1 MDRRPTPY
9 ANTRKNNSVFGF
21 YSRVA
26 DWGVAM
32 TNEYKLVPIEPTSS
46 MVATCI
52 GALTVTDCV
61 HTTYKAMLKDAP
73 TLIEVDLDAVH
84 NEWLQ
89 IDAPKTEENFF
100 IYLKQKHSK
109 LYAVSDE

>member
-1 MDRRPTPY
+1 MND
-9 ANTRKNNSVFGF
+9 
-21 YSRVA
+21 
-26 DWGVAM
+26 
-32 TNEYKLVPIEPTSS
+32 YK
-46 MVATCI
+46 
-52 GALTVTDCV
+52 G
-61 HTTYKAMLKDAP
+61 MLKDAP
-73 TLIEVDLDAVH
+73 TLKEVDLDAVH